1 MTAAAK
7 DDVCLCSRSAYM
19 AALEYWAADTL
30 SSPDPSWKGPGVYRY
45 DGYMSDENRPMA
57 TLKRVRRLP

>member
-1 MTAAAK
+1 MTAPA
-7 DDVCLCSRSAYM
+7 DVRLGSGAAYM
-19 AALEYWAADTL
+19 AALESWAADTL

-57 TLKRVRRLP
+57 TLKRVGRLP

>member
-1 MTAAAK
+1 
-7 DDVCLCSRSAYM
+7 M
-19 AALEYWAADTL
+19 AALESWAADTL

-57 TLKRVRRLP
+57 TLKRVGRLP